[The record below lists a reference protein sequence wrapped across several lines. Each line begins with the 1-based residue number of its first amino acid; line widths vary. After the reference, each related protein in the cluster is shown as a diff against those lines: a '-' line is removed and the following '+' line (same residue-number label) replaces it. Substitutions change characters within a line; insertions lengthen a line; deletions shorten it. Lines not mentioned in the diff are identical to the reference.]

1 MPEKSLGKKIKK
13 FSLETRL
20 KSSEEFK
27 NKVLEMFKAYIKAI
41 IVWGSVSRGD
51 YTGKS
56 DVDLYIIFDDTKMPL
71 KKFEEIREKID
82 KDMYSVA
89 SSIDPRLHPQPILA
103 LTEFIKGIRYT
114 HPLFFNII
122 REGYAIYDTGFFIPM
137 RKLLEWG
144 EFPIT
149 PEAAHTRIDS
159 VPGRIKRVKNVKLY
173 MIAEDLYYAMLDAA
187 QAVLMYVG
195 IGPPVPKLAASEVR
209 KHLVETGLLEE
220 EYAKMLEDIV
230 VFRKKVEYKE
240 VSDVPGQEVDEWIKK
255 AERYVERFEKLLK
268 DLEIKRKEEDI
279 KRNYEVMV
287 KASVAALK
295 SLNKLPPE
303 PEKLP
308 EAFKKY
314 LVEAGLVS
322 PLYSDVFDRV
332 ISMRKMLEE
341 KKLDKMTEGEVYTS
355 KEYVRRFV
363 NDVRRFIEPAKE
375 SPAKLEQ
382 MEERAGKG
390 KETEEKITCF
400 SNSAAKFKSIKMQS
414 LKHDWKSSRD

>member
-1 MPEKSLGKKIKK
+1 MPEKNLGKKIKK

-27 NKVLEMFKAYIKAI
+27 EKLLNMFKGYIKAVV
-41 IVWGSVSRGD
+41 VWGSVTRGD

-56 DVDLYIIFDDTKMPL
+56 DVDIYIIFDDTKLPL
-71 KKFEEIREKID
+71 KKFEEIREKVD
-82 KDMYSVA
+82 KDIYSLA
-89 SSIDPRLHPQPILA
+89 SSIDPRLHPQPVLA

-149 PEAAHTRIDS
+149 PEAAHQRIDS
-159 VPGRIKRVKNVKLY
+159 VPGRIKRVRNVKLY

-187 QAVLMYVG
+187 QAVLMYIGV
-195 IGPPVPKLAASEVR
+195 GPPVPKLAAEELR
-209 KHLVETGLLEE
+209 KHLVDNGLLEE
-220 EYAKMLEDIV
+220 EYAKMLEDV
-230 VFRKKVEYKE
+230 VEFRKQVEHKE
-240 VSDVPGQEVDEWIKK
+240 LKDIAGQEVDKWIEK
-255 AERYVERFEKLLK
+255 AEKYVERLEKLLK
-268 DLEIKRKEEDI
+268 DLETKRKEEDI

-287 KASVAALK
+287 QASVAALK
-295 SLNKLPPE
+295 SLKKLPEE

-322 PLYSDVFDRV
+322 PFYSDVFEKV
-332 ISMRKMLEE
+332 LTMRKMVDD
-341 KKLDKMTEGEVYTS
+341 KKIDKITEREVYAS
-355 KEYVRRFV
+355 KEYVRRFI
-363 NDVRRFIEPAKE
+363 NDVRRFVEPSKE
-375 SPAKLEQ
+375 NI
-382 MEERAGKG
+382 
-390 KETEEKITCF
+390 EEKIEPVKEKKT
-400 SNSAAKFKSIKMQS
+400 KKKQ
-414 LKHDWKSSRD
+414 KT

>member
-1 MPEKSLGKKIKK
+1 MPEKNIGKKIKK

-20 KSSEEFK
+20 KSSED
-27 NKVLEMFKAYIKAI
+27 FKAKLLGMFRDYIKS
-41 IVWGSVSRGD
+41 IVVFGSFLRGEG
-51 YTGKS
+51 TGKS
-56 DVDLYIIFDDTKMPL
+56 DVDIYIIFDDTKMPL

-82 KDMYSVA
+82 KDIYSVA

-159 VPGRIKRVKNVKLY
+159 VPGRLKRVKNVKVY
-173 MIAEDLYYAMLDAA
+173 IIAEDLYYAMLDAA

-195 IGPPVPKLAASEVR
+195 VGPPVPKLAADEVR

-220 EYAKMLEDIV
+220 EYAKMLEDMV

-240 VSDVPGQEVDEWIKK
+240 INEVSGQEVDEWIQKTEK
-255 AERYVERFEKLLK
+255 YVERFEKLLK
-268 DLEIKRKEEDI
+268 DLETKRKEEDI

-287 KASVAALK
+287 QASVAALK
-295 SLNKLPPE
+295 SLKKLPPE

-322 PLYSDVFDRV
+322 PLYSDIFEKV
-332 ISMRKMLEE
+332 ISMRKMLED
-341 KKLDKMTEGEVYTS
+341 KKLDKITEGEIYTS
-355 KEYVRRFV
+355 KEYVRRFI
-363 NDVRRFIEPAKE
+363 NDVRRFIEPVKE
-375 SPAKLEQ
+375 VSLTEV
-382 MEERAGKG
+382 
-390 KETEEKITCF
+390 KETKPDKEK
-400 SNSAAKFKSIKMQS
+400 KS
-414 LKHDWKSSRD
+414 KSKK

>member
-1 MPEKSLGKKIKK
+1 MPEKNLGKKIKK

-27 NKVLEMFKAYIKAI
+27 NKLLDMFKGYIKAVV
-41 IVWGSVSRGD
+41 VWGSVTRGD

-56 DVDLYIIFDDTKMPL
+56 DVDIYIIFDDTKLPL
-71 KKFEEIREKID
+71 KKFDEIREKVD
-82 KDMYSVA
+82 KDIYTLA
-89 SSIDPRLHPQPILA
+89 SSIDPRLHPQPTLA

-149 PEAAHTRIDS
+149 PEAAHQRIDS
-159 VPGRIKRVKNVKLY
+159 VPGRIKRVMNVKLY

-187 QAVLMYVG
+187 QAVLMYIGV
-195 IGPPVPKLAASEVR
+195 GPPVPKLAAEELR
-209 KHLVETGLLEE
+209 KHLVDAGLLEE
-220 EYAKMLEDIV
+220 EYAKMLEDV
-230 VFRKKVEYKE
+230 VEFRKKVERKE
-240 VSDVPGQEVDEWIKK
+240 LKDISGGEVDKWIEK
-255 AERYVERFEKLLK
+255 AEKYVERLEKLLK
-268 DLEIKRKEEDI
+268 DLETKRKEDDI

-295 SLNKLPPE
+295 TLKKLPQE

-314 LVEAGLVS
+314 LVEAGLVN
-322 PLYSDVFDRV
+322 PLYSDVFEKV
-332 ISMRKMLEE
+332 MIMRKMIDD
-341 KKLDKMTEGEVYTS
+341 KKIDKITEREVYAN
-355 KEYVRRFV
+355 KEYVRRFI
-363 NDVRRFIEPAKE
+363 NDVKKFIEPSKEDLIAK
-375 SPAKLEQ
+375 A
-382 MEERAGKG
+382 
-390 KETEEKITCF
+390 EEKTET
-400 SNSAAKFKSIKMQS
+400 AKKTEK
-414 LKHDWKSSRD
+414 KKRKTE

>member
-1 MPEKSLGKKIKK
+1 MPEKSLGRKIKK
-13 FSLETRL
+13 FSLDTRL

-27 NKVLEMFKAYIKAI
+27 TKILGLFRDYIKSI
-41 IVWGSVSRGD
+41 IVFGSFLRGEG
-51 YTGKS
+51 TGKS
-56 DVDLYIIFDDTKMPL
+56 DVDVYIIFDDTKMPL

-82 KDMYSVA
+82 KDIYSAA

-149 PEAAHTRIDS
+149 PEAAHTRMDP

-187 QAVLMYVG
+187 QAVLMYIGV
-195 IGPPVPKLAASEVR
+195 GPPVPKLAASEIR
-209 KHLVETGLLEE
+209 RNLVETGLLEE

-240 VSDVPGQEVDEWIKK
+240 VSEVSGDEVDKWIVKTEK
-255 AERYVERFEKLLK
+255 YVERFEKLLQ
-268 DLEIKRKEEDI
+268 DLESKRKEENI
-279 KRNYEVMV
+279 RRNYEVMV
-287 KASVAALK
+287 KTSAAVLK
-295 SLNKLPPE
+295 NMNKLPEE

-314 LVEAGLVS
+314 LIEAGLID
-322 PLYSDVFDRV
+322 PLYSEL
-332 ISMRKMLEE
+332 LEKVLSQRRLLE
-341 KKLDKMTEGEVYTS
+341 DKKLDKVTEREVYTS
-355 KEYVRRFV
+355 NEYVRRFV
-363 NDVRRFIEPAKE
+363 NDVRRFIEPEKKE
-375 SPAKLEQ
+375 SKT
-382 MEERAGKG
+382 K
-390 KETEEKITCF
+390 KK
-400 SNSAAKFKSIKMQS
+400 
-414 LKHDWKSSRD
+414 

>member
-1 MPEKSLGKKIKK
+1 MPEKNLGKKIKK

-27 NKVLEMFKAYIKAI
+27 EKLLNMFKGYIKAVV
-41 IVWGSVSRGD
+41 VWGSVTRGD

-56 DVDLYIIFDDTKMPL
+56 DVDIYIIFDDTKLPL
-71 KKFEEIREKID
+71 KKFEEIREKVD
-82 KDMYSVA
+82 KDIYSLA
-89 SSIDPRLHPQPILA
+89 SSIDPRLHPQPTLA

-149 PEAAHTRIDS
+149 PEAAHQRIDS
-159 VPGRIKRVKNVKLY
+159 VPGRIKRVRNVKLY

-187 QAVLMYVG
+187 QAVLMYIGV
-195 IGPPVPKLAASEVR
+195 GPPVPKLAAEELR
-209 KHLVETGLLEE
+209 KHLVDNGLLEE
-220 EYAKMLEDIV
+220 EYAKMLEDV
-230 VFRKKVEYKE
+230 VEFRKQVEHKE
-240 VSDVPGQEVDEWIKK
+240 QKEISGGEVDKWIEK
-255 AERYVERFEKLLK
+255 AEKYVERLEKLLK
-268 DLEIKRKEEDI
+268 DLETKRKEEDI

-287 KASVAALK
+287 QASVAALK
-295 SLNKLPPE
+295 SLKKLPEE

-322 PLYSDVFDRV
+322 PLYSDVFEKV
-332 ISMRKMLEE
+332 LTMRKMVDD
-341 KKLDKMTEGEVYTS
+341 KKIDKITEREVYAS
-355 KEYVRRFV
+355 KEYVRRFI
-363 NDVRRFIEPAKE
+363 NDVRRFVEPSKE
-375 SPAKLEQ
+375 ISGEPV
-382 MEERAGKG
+382 
-390 KETEEKITCF
+390 KEKKTKKKQKT
-400 SNSAAKFKSIKMQS
+400 
-414 LKHDWKSSRD
+414 

>member
-1 MPEKSLGKKIKK
+1 MPEKNIGKKIKK

-27 NKVLEMFKAYIKAI
+27 SKLLGMFRDYIKS
-41 IVWGSVSRGD
+41 IVVFGSFLRGEG
-51 YTGKS
+51 TGKS
-56 DVDLYIIFDDTKMPL
+56 DVDIYVIFDDTKMPL

-82 KDMYSVA
+82 KDIYSLA
-89 SSIDPRLHPQPILA
+89 SSVDPRLHPQPILA

-159 VPGRIKRVKNVKLY
+159 VPGRIKRVKNVKVY
-173 MIAEDLYYAMLDAA
+173 IIAEDLYYAMLDAA
-187 QAVLMYVG
+187 QAVLMYIGV
-195 IGPPVPKLAASEVR
+195 GPPVPKLAASEVR

-220 EYAKMLEDIV
+220 EYAKMLEDMVI
-230 VFRKKVEYKE
+230 FRKKVEYKE
-240 VSDVPGQEVDEWIKK
+240 ISDVTGQEVDEWIKRT
-255 AERYVERFEKLLK
+255 ENYVERFEKLLK
-268 DLEIKRKEEDI
+268 DLETKRKEEDI

-287 KASVAALK
+287 QASVAALK
-295 SLNKLPPE
+295 SLKKLPPE

-332 ISMRKMLEE
+332 ISMRKMLEDR
-341 KKLDKMTEGEVYTS
+341 KLDKITEGEIYTS

-363 NDVRRFIEPAKE
+363 NDVRRFIEPVKEKPIAEIEEAK
-375 SPAKLEQ
+375 PA
-382 MEERAGKG
+382 R
-390 KETEEKITCF
+390 EKKVKKKKQFTT
-400 SNSAAKFKSIKMQS
+400 
-414 LKHDWKSSRD
+414 

>member
-1 MPEKSLGKKIKK
+1 MPEKNIGKKIKK

-20 KSSEEFK
+20 KSSED
-27 NKVLEMFKAYIKAI
+27 FKAKLLGMFRDYIKS
-41 IVWGSVSRGD
+41 IVVFGSFLRGEG
-51 YTGKS
+51 TGKS
-56 DVDLYIIFDDTKMPL
+56 DVDIYIIFDDTKMPL

-82 KDMYSVA
+82 KDIYSLA

-149 PEAAHTRIDS
+149 PEAAHTRIDN
-159 VPGRIKRVKNVKLY
+159 VPGRLKRVKNVKVY
-173 MIAEDLYYAMLDAA
+173 IIAEDLYYAMLDAA

-195 IGPPVPKLAASEVR
+195 VAPPVPKLAASEVR

-240 VSDVPGQEVDEWIKK
+240 ISEVSGQEVDEWIQKTEK
-255 AERYVERFEKLLK
+255 YVERFEKLLK
-268 DLEIKRKEEDI
+268 DLETKRKEEDI

-287 KASVAALK
+287 QASVAALK
-295 SLNKLPPE
+295 SLKKLPPE

-314 LVEAGLVS
+314 LVESGLVS
-322 PLYSDVFDRV
+322 PLYSDIFEKV
-332 ISMRKMLEE
+332 ISMRKMLED
-341 KKLDKMTEGEVYTS
+341 KKLDKITEGEIYTS
-355 KEYVRRFV
+355 KEYVRRFI
-363 NDVRRFIEPAKE
+363 NDVRRFIEPVKAEPEKEVAK
-375 SPAKLEQ
+375 KT
-382 MEERAGKG
+382 RK
-390 KETEEKITCF
+390 KEVR
-400 SNSAAKFKSIKMQS
+400 Q
-414 LKHDWKSSRD
+414 